1 MERAL
6 LVLPWNLFDLSIV
19 ALSIPLIM
27 RIELG
32 NIFGQLRMLRAF
44 RVFRLFKRVKS
55 LNKILVSLGYALP
68 GIFNAGVVVR

>member
-1 MERAL
+1 
-6 LVLPWNLFDLSIV
+6 
-19 ALSIPLIM
+19 M